1 MPKDKTKSDQA
12 AAPTAAAATKSPL
25 VYVAEGVT
33 QIGASPY
40 FILPDGSVARRLKA
54 TLINGT
60 PYYNLCIGRGK
71 TIRTR
76 HDRLQDFAQAYA
88 ELSVAKAAQPK
99 A

>member
-1 MPKDKTKSDQA
+1 MPKVKTKSDQA
-12 AAPTAAAATKSPL
+12 APFAAAEQKPTLIAYT
-25 VYVAEGVT
+25 AGVQ
-33 QIGASPY
+33 QIGESPY

-88 ELSVAKAAQPK
+88 ELAAAKAAQPK